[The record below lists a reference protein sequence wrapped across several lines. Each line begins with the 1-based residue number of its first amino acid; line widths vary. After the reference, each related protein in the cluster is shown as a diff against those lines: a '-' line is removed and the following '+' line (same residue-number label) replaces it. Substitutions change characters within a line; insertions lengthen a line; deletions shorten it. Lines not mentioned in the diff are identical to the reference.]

1 MSNCKIGDLAI
12 VIGKSSIAGRIVEV
26 IGPCPRNT
34 PFCLP
39 DGFPHEP
46 VDYEWI
52 VRLQN
57 PVEARLD
64 NGTTRTTVYAPVP
77 DRVLRP
83 VSGLPIDE
91 DVKDEVTA

>member
-1 MSNCKIGDLAI
+1 MNCKLGDMAI

-26 IGPCPRNT
+26 IGHCPRGVQ
-34 PFCLP
+34 FCLP

-46 VDYEWI
+46 TNYEWI

-57 PVEARLD
+57 PVEAWLD
-64 NGTTRTTVYAPVP
+64 NGTTRTTVYAPAP

-83 VSGLPIDE
+83 VSGLPIDLE
-91 DVKDEVTA
+91 VTDEVTA